1 MCKEYGITVSSFIL
15 GVYTEVL
22 RYWSQ
27 QKNFC
32 INVTISDREDIHPE
46 VKTTIGDFTV
56 VNILEISDEYKLSFI
71 ERVKKIQLQLWNDM
85 EHSSYSGVEVL
96 REMSR
101 ARNKK
106 VVIPYVYTSALGI
119 QDNNE
124 FERISKYGELI
135 YKISQTPQVLIDCQ
149 AIQYKD
155 GILVNWDVRENDFPD
170 GLIDSAFEVFSNILK
185 NLEIRKLINDK
196 NIINLPN
203 SLRKIEIK

>member
-71 ERVKKIQLQLWNDM
+71 ERVKRYNYNYGMIWNIR
-85 EHSSYSGVEVL
+85 H
-96 REMSR
+96 
-101 ARNKK
+101 
-106 VVIPYVYTSALGI
+106 I
-119 QDNNE
+119 
-124 FERISKYGELI
+124 
-135 YKISQTPQVLIDCQ
+135 QVL
-149 AIQYKD
+149 K
-155 GILVNWDVRENDFPD
+155 F
-170 GLIDSAFEVFSNILK
+170 
-185 NLEIRKLINDK
+185 
-196 NIINLPN
+196 
-203 SLRKIEIK
+203 